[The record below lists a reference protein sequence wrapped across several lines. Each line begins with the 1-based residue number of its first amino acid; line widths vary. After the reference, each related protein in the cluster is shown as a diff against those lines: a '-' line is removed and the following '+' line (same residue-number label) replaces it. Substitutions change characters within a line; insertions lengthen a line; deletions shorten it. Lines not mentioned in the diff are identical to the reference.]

1 MFKFSSFGSAWIT
14 DNFVSAG
21 LIRTAPSMRHNCV
34 QEKITTHLSSF
45 KKYKDM
51 FLFLLACVQII
62 VQITFE
68 HV

>member
-1 MFKFSSFGSAWIT
+1 MFKFSYFGSAWIT

-34 QEKITTHLSSF
+34 QEKITRHLSSL
-45 KKYKDM
+45 KNI

-62 VQITFE
+62 VQITF
-68 HV
+68 